1 MHLQVVTAGAVSFT
15 MVYEGLEQGAKI
27 VLTGSPQLSPSL
39 DLLTPTNPHDTAERR
54 LPRQSTI
61 GPSAAGARDSAS
73 GIAGHKYG
81 PDAGQVT
88 GDMMASVGHTAN
100 AYTSYRNIAVRL

>member
-1 MHLQVVTAGAVSFT
+1 MLLQVVTAGAVSFT

-27 VLTGSPQLSPSL
+27 VLTGNHQLSPAL
-39 DLLTPTNPHDTAERR
+39 HLCWHHLTQLGT
-54 LPRQSTI
+54 LPGQSTI
-61 GPSAAGARDSAS
+61 VPSAAGARDSAS

-81 PDAGQVT
+81 PDAGRVT

>member
-27 VLTGSPQLSPSL
+27 VLTGSPQLSRSL
-39 DLLTPTNPHDTAERR
+39 QLRTQPVHMTQLRC
-54 LPRQSTI
+54 LPRQSNI
-61 GPSAAGARDSAS
+61 VPPAAGARDSAS